1 MLIKIDPL
9 LVTPEVMTKIAWLK
23 DSIRNASVLECI
35 DDNGEH
41 CITAEPEKKP
51 VTSIIIAKSM
61 YQGLLYRQEHK
72 LDEDTTPVL
81 LCYDDDVTF
90 VHGSEVLVH
99 VAG

>member
-1 MLIKIDPL
+1 MIISIDSS
-9 LVTPEVMTKIAWLK
+9 LVTPEVMTKVAWLK
-23 DSIRNASVLECI
+23 DSIRNASVYERI
-35 DDNGEH
+35 NDFGEH
-41 CITAEPEKKP
+41 SITAEPAKKT

-61 YQGLLYRQEHK
+61 HQGLLYRQEHE